1 MNESVLDNLKTA
13 YTEYLSTLSIGSLR
27 LVGRHS
33 GVSKSTLKK
42 KGDLIVEI
50 VAVLTGE
57 VPPAEKNNRGAPVK
71 DDYVDP
77 KIFGKL
83 EEIKLTYLA
92 SLPAEEGEQAES
104 SLREAGTEPN
114 ILDIRSPEFAPEKPA
129 YYKEEVYSG
138 QLETLNGV
146 SCLLPLDGRDSEAER
161 IIVTVSMIK
170 TFDLR
175 EGDIVACHAEKH
187 HAALIAGE
195 ILSVN
200 GLPVANGARAH
211 FEDLEVCYPKERIFL
226 YREKGGSEAMK
237 YIDWLVPFGK
247 GQRALVT
254 AAPKTGKTTFLK
266 DIAKAITETHPEIRL
281 LVLLTDQ
288 SPESVGEFKKIVPK
302 SDLVYTTFDDD
313 AEKHVFMANFL
324 LKRAKRFAEA
334 GMDVLLLVDSLT
346 NLAHAYNET
355 EDSLGSKHL
364 SCGLET
370 KTVHYIRKYFG
381 TARCLERGGSLSMFG
396 TVSVD
401 TGNPMDDLL
410 SCELLSAAN
419 SEIVLSNSLAVKR
432 VFPAVDAQ
440 FSQTKC
446 SALFSDA
453 EREGEAFI
461 RNQYLPAFGS
471 ENFTE
476 LIARANSST
485 QLYKAVANAVK
496 SKKSV

>member
-92 SLPAEEGEQAES
+92 SLPAEEEEQAES

-114 ILDIRSPEFAPEKPA
+114 ILDVRSPEFAPEKPA

-346 NLAHAYNET
+346 NLAHAYGGFPRQQT
-355 EDSLGSKHL
+355 PVL
-364 SCGLET
+364 
-370 KTVHYIRKYFG
+370 RFG
-381 TARCLERGGSLSMFG
+381 NQDGSLHPQIFRNGEMFG
-396 TVSVD
+396 TGRLSVD
-401 TGNPMDDLL
+401 VRDGFRRYGQPDGRSSFLRAAQRRQFGNR
-410 SCELLSAAN
+410 AQ
-419 SEIVLSNSLAVKR
+419 
-432 VFPAVDAQ
+432 Q
-440 FSQTKC
+440 FSGGK
-446 SALFSDA
+446 AGFP
-453 EREGEAFI
+453 RG
-461 RNQYLPAFGS
+461 G
-471 ENFTE
+471 
-476 LIARANSST
+476 RAVLADEM
-485 QLYKAVANAVK
+485 QRAVLGRRKGRGGVYQ
-496 SKKSV
+496 KSVSARIRQREFYGTHRQGKFFHAAL